1 MEASPDRNDRITLAL
16 GWLVAAC
23 LLIVPLAVTPDLID
37 RYRVIKE
44 SLSRAEAIL
53 GAFGLIVAL
62 TLTGSGRFREILRE
76 RALVAVVGAGV
87 AWAIVTTL
95 VSTHRAH
102 SVESLVTFLTC
113 VLVFVTAWYAA
124 PRIRLLVLDLLV
136 ITVLINVVLVALQ
149 EYGMYQPF
157 PTSLSFEHHVTTTGL
172 LGNPNIVGSY
182 MALVTVIFVVAA
194 ARTHGA
200 RRLWYAFGTLCA
212 AAGVLLSQARSAVI
226 ALVAGLLLFAIG
238 ASVKR
243 AASTVAAMAALFA
256 IGAALDLP
264 AVTRLLSLPR
274 TVAQNGLDVATS
286 GRLMP
291 ILAAL
296 EMARDRPLTGLGPG
310 TFKYHYMPYKV
321 RAAGKHPHVVRHAM
335 SENFGEVHND
345 HVQLIAETGV
355 VGYLLFLATV
365 AVLIRRIRTAESPET
380 RPQIARA
387 MIVPLAGTLLTLC
400 LAQFPL
406 YVPIS
411 RHLIVTMAGLLTG
424 WSRGCD

>member
-1 MEASPDRNDRITLAL
+1 
-16 GWLVAAC
+16 
-23 LLIVPLAVTPDLID
+23 
-37 RYRVIKE
+37 
-44 SLSRAEAIL
+44 
-53 GAFGLIVAL
+53 
-62 TLTGSGRFREILRE
+62 
-76 RALVAVVGAGV
+76 
-87 AWAIVTTL
+87 
-95 VSTHRAH
+95 
-102 SVESLVTFLTC
+102 
-113 VLVFVTAWYAA
+113 
-124 PRIRLLVLDLLV
+124 
-136 ITVLINVVLVALQ
+136 
-149 EYGMYQPF
+149 
-157 PTSLSFEHHVTTTGL
+157 
-172 LGNPNIVGSY
+172 
-182 MALVTVIFVVAA
+182 
-194 ARTHGA
+194 
-200 RRLWYAFGTLCA
+200 
-212 AAGVLLSQARSAVI
+212 
-226 ALVAGLLLFAIG
+226 
-238 ASVKR
+238 
-243 AASTVAAMAALFA
+243 
-256 IGAALDLP
+256 
-264 AVTRLLSLPR
+264 
-274 TVAQNGLDVATS
+274 
-286 GRLMP
+286 MP

-406 YVPIS
+406 YVPIV